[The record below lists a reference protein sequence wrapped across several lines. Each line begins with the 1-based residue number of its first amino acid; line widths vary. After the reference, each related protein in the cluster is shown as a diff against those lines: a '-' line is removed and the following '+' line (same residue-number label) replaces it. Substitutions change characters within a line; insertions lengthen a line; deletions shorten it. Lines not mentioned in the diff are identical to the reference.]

1 MTDAPNMDLFNELMG
16 QAVAIC
22 AELKQTT
29 LEPFNLLEAIINDQG
44 AREMCETIDFPFD
57 KLSNIVNENLVNF
70 ESPESKTTGN
80 NTTLTISPLVGEI
93 LQEALQLTVQYDQS
107 DIGYMGLLKALRD
120 EGDSYC
126 SAALSET
133 LLDVTDEDFD
143 TFLELEQCYQVPRK
157 KLTQSF
163 FAAAND
169 NDKILTMADT
179 LKQRIIGQDKAVDTL
194 TQSMK
199 RAFAGLKEA
208 NKPVGSY
215 LFAGPTGVGKT
226 EIAQQLSE
234 FLDIGLVRIDMSE
247 YVEAHSVS
255 RLLGAPPGY
264 LGADE
269 EGIFMQTVG
278 QQGACVLLLDEME
291 KAHPQIN
298 NVLLQIMDNAAI
310 TDAQGN
316 SIDFSNVIIIMTTN
330 EGVTDISKPTMGF
343 NEANASDQNANYNAA
358 INKRFTP
365 EFRNRLDKIVTF
377 DHLEQ
382 DHLTEIAKIFVDE
395 LNTLPVAEGRNIS
408 FSATP
413 RAIKAIVENSYDKAM
428 GARPIKRFLNDKAKD
443 LIADKVLNDDIK
455 DKKLVISY
463 SPKKGGFRIDEKPLP
478 KSKQPKQ
485 EAVAEQPDST
495 PTATAKPAAADS
507 SAPAPEPGNM

>member
-1 MTDAPNMDLFNELMG
+1 MTDAPNMDLFNELMSS
-16 QAVAIC
+16 AVAIC

-29 LEPFNLLEAIINDQG
+29 LEPFNLLEAIINDPG

-70 ESPESKTTGN
+70 ESPESKTAGN

-126 SAALSET
+126 SSALSET

-143 TFLELEQCYQVPRK
+143 TFLEMEQLFQEPRT

-163 FAAAND
+163 YAAAND
-169 NDKILTMADT
+169 NGKVLTMADT

-234 FLDIGLVRIDMSE
+234 FLGVGLVRFDMSE
-247 YVEAHSVS
+247 YMDEYSAKNLTGASAGLVGYDNGG
-255 RLLGAPPGY
+255 LLTNAITENP
-264 LGADE
+264 
-269 EGIFMQTVG
+269 
-278 QQGACVLLLDEME
+278 ACVLLLDEVE
-291 KAHPQIN
+291 KAHPQVLN
-298 NVLLQIMDNAAI
+298 TLLQVMDNASL
-310 TDAQGN
+310 TDSSGVTV
-316 SIDFSNVIIIMTTN
+316 DFSNVIMIMTSN
-330 EGVTDISKPTMGF
+330 IGATDISKPSMGF
-343 NEANASDQNANYNAA
+343 AETNSSDQNADYSAA
-358 INKRFTP
+358 INKHLRP

-377 DHLEQ
+377 DHLSH
-382 DHLTEIAKIFVDE
+382 DHITEIAKIFVKE
-395 LNTLPVAEGRNIS
+395 MNKLPAAEHNNIT
-408 FSATP
+408 FAATP
-413 RAIKAIVENSYDKAM
+413 RAIEAMVEQSYDKAM
-428 GARPIKRFLNDKAKD
+428 GARPLKRFMNENIKD
-443 LIADKVLNDDIK
+443 MMADKILHEGVK

-463 SPKKGGFRIDEKPLP
+463 SDKKGGFRIDEKPLP

-485 EAVAEQPDST
+485 EVVAEQPDST
-495 PTATAKPAAADS
+495 PTATAKPAASDA